1 MVPEEPLPQAPRQAT
16 DFRLSNEALGVAVS
30 LKVSD
35 QGAQSTNGRLPDH
48 KVVSGGDIH
57 GLTRAVHLRRVAEKL
72 RYEVR
77 SDRFAI
83 VRSYVREPSNG
94 NGAG

>member
-1 MVPEEPLPQAPRQAT
+1 MVTEEPLPQAPRQAM
-16 DFRLSNEALGVAVS
+16 DSALKRGARSNGIAR
-30 LKVSD
+30 VSD

-83 VRSYVREPSNG
+83 VRSYVREPGNG